1 MIGNNIIDDC
11 YDDCYDEIRKCHLI
25 LNHLQMPP
33 VPDPRDLVCMRV
45 LLFAKQIMSE
55 DW

>member
-1 MIGNNIIDDC
+1 MMIGNIIDDC

-25 LNHLQMPP
+25 LNHLRMPH
-33 VPDPRDLVCMRV
+33 VPEPRVSVCMRV
-45 LLFAKQIMSE
+45 LCFAKQIMSE